1 MKQLIILLLAGTTS
15 IASQS
20 QSTDYQTK
28 MLRVNTISK
37 KFLMQKK
44 NPARVEMY
52 ALYSNYFTENNIY
65 PNADAI
71 DLIDAY
77 NKDNNY
83 DDIQSG
89 RTSLKLL
96 QVTPVKIDAGNY
108 NLMRQNARQ
117 IELFHTQ
124 SESFYNKVATA
135 NGLSEE
141 IAPTDFK
148 NVLLNSR
155 NKILPNINANAENIP
170 ALQMDFFLNSL
181 IDVNRLMDLLIAGSE
196 PANTRLAIGELLED
210 FTAYKVNT
218 VKMMRPHVP
227 AGSAILNKR
236 SNLFFTASYITESN
250 SSNLVPVDADL
261 PNADIYVYTRN
272 ESGNWDQEPKPEAF
286 NVYYGPNGLKYSL
299 TEGCDTLSFFRYHP
313 SVPASTLPVI
323 LAKGNYC
330 FVLQDVNTNQ
340 LFIRPDINLRDNKVV
355 DDRQLIKLC
364 FKVENRPHD

>member
-1 MKQLIILLLAGTTS
+1 MKQLIILLLVVIIS
-15 IASQS
+15 PASQS
-20 QSTDYQTK
+20 QSTDHQMK
-28 MLRVNTISK
+28 MLRINTISDK
-37 KFLMQKK
+37 ILTQKK
-44 NPARVEMY
+44 DPARLQIY

-65 PNADAI
+65 PNEDAI

-77 NKDNNY
+77 NKNNNY

-89 RTSLKLL
+89 RANLKLL
-96 QVTPVKIDAGNY
+96 QVTPVHIDAGNY

-124 SESFYNKVATA
+124 SGSFYNKVATA

-141 IAPTDFK
+141 IAPQNFK
-148 NVLLNSR
+148 NVLLNSS

-181 IDVNRLMDLLIAGSE
+181 IDINRLMDVLATGND
-196 PANTRLAIGELLED
+196 PANTRLAISELLQD
-210 FTAYKVNT
+210 FTAYNVNT
-218 VKMMRPHVP
+218 VKMMRPRTP
-227 AGSAILNKR
+227 AGSAMLNKR
-236 SNLFFTASYITESN
+236 SNLFLAASYTTESN
-250 SSNLVPVDADL
+250 STYTAPGDADL
-261 PNADIYVYTRN
+261 PNADIYVYTRDA
-272 ESGNWDQEPKPEAF
+272 SGSWDQQPKPNAF

-299 TEGCDTLSFFRYHP
+299 TAGCDTLSFFRYHP

-323 LAKGNYC
+323 LAKGNFC

-340 LFIRPDINLRDNKVV
+340 LFLRPDINLRDNKVV

-364 FKVENRPHD
+364 FKVENGQHD